1 MARVPPPGEAV
12 AISTGAPVPAGARAV
27 LPVEDTSR
35 SGDEVRGLD
44 GCAPEPGRHIR
55 RTGENSPAGALLA
68 DSGSV
73 VSPAMLGLAAAA
85 GHDDLVVRPRPRVRL
100 LITGDELV
108 TAGPGGA
115 GRVRD
120 ALGPTLPP
128 LVAGLGGDLVETA
141 HVQDSFAALAA
152 AVGSGAASEIVLVT
166 GSTSVGVTDH
176 LHRLLDGLGARAVV
190 DGVTCRPGHPQL
202 LAALGSRRWLIGLPG
217 NPYAAIVAAHT
228 LLAPLLAGLGG
239 RPSRRCAGQRSQ
251 VSHRPWTA
259 TRCSSPPPGT
269 ATTWP
274 SSPGTGPR
282 TCVAWLA
289 PTSSPSSTGRP
300 ATRPSRCCRC
310 EQNRTEPQTHGAHG
324 DQTLYRRPRP
334 RLRRRAAR
342 GPPRGTRAAPTPIGA
357 LMNMAP
363 AAQEAAADRDLVDSL
378 VDELQERINAGRI
391 PAGTWLR
398 QAPLAEELGVSR
410 TPVREALRRLQAMGT
425 VEVVANRGARVRLP
439 SARDIIEVYEL
450 HGLLQGHAGAATAT
464 LITSEQ
470 LDRLA
475 AAERM
480 FREVVEELRT
490 GGGTADA
497 QQRWH
502 RANTQ
507 FHTVII
513 EASGNKRLAE
523 VVESLHRKVPR
534 NLTWIALGNDIRRL
548 EKDAAEHA
556 AILDAIG
563 RGDGTT
569 ARRELIN
576 HARRAADLL
585 VRTVDEIGPG
595 SAAQRR

>member
-1 MARVPPPGEAV
+1 MPTTRAHEQQVRAARSGRAVDWHSARRRAHAEGRPLPGRPVELAAAAGLVLAEDLVSRVAQPAFDTSAMDGYAVAGRGPWTVLGEVRAGRQWPGCLRPGEAV

-239 RPSRRCAGQRSQ
+239 RPVPPLRRTAVAG
-251 VSHRPWTA
+251 VPPAVDGHTLLVPAAWDGDHLAVVPGHRPSDLRGVA
-259 TRCSSPPPGT
+259 RADVLAVIDRETRD
-269 ATTWP
+269 TT
-274 SSPGTGPR
+274 
-282 TCVAWLA
+282 VAVL
-289 PTSSPSSTGRP
+289 
-300 ATRPSRCCRC
+300 
-310 EQNRTEPQTHGAHG
+310 
-324 DQTLYRRPRP
+324 
-334 RLRRRAAR
+334 
-342 GPPRGTRAAPTPIGA
+342 
-357 LMNMAP
+357 
-363 AAQEAAADRDLVDSL
+363 SL
-378 VDELQERINAGRI
+378 
-391 PAGTWLR
+391 
-398 QAPLAEELGVSR
+398 
-410 TPVREALRRLQAMGT
+410 
-425 VEVVANRGARVRLP
+425 
-439 SARDIIEVYEL
+439 
-450 HGLLQGHAGAATAT
+450 
-464 LITSEQ
+464 
-470 LDRLA
+470 
-475 AAERM
+475 
-480 FREVVEELRT
+480 
-490 GGGTADA
+490 
-497 QQRWH
+497 
-502 RANTQ
+502 
-507 FHTVII
+507 
-513 EASGNKRLAE
+513 
-523 VVESLHRKVPR
+523 
-534 NLTWIALGNDIRRL
+534 
-548 EKDAAEHA
+548 
-556 AILDAIG
+556 
-563 RGDGTT
+563 
-569 ARRELIN
+569 
-576 HARRAADLL
+576 
-585 VRTVDEIGPG
+585 
-595 SAAQRR
+595 